1 MPLISLLEIVLLC
14 TCVGAALYALYR
26 PFSLRAEGHTTEVPI
41 WDDETKLAKQSR
53 LGGQL
58 ATLNI
63 DITPLMLLGMLSTLS
78 VCALLSML
86 EIFPDRPWVAV
97 ITGLACLVLSL
108 FILSDVSQWLRRQFE
123 EKMIDA
129 LDLIHAAVAGGLPP
143 RQALLVAAQ
152 GAAKPVQRQLT
163 ELVMRLDY
171 GLSVERAVSPLL
183 KRYNSEGVRLFCQ
196 ALIAKWHSGSD
207 FGLMVKSVNELMRD
221 QLRLR
226 SLLVSQLSGARYAA
240 IFSGLLPYLLV
251 PLFLW
256 KEPDWFAPLHQN
268 PNGANYVLGAVFLQL
283 VAYLWLRRLLRT
295 E

>member
-1 MPLISLLEIVLLC
+1 MTITSLLEIALLC
-14 TCVGAALYALYR
+14 ACIGAALYALAR
-26 PFSLRAEGHTTEVPI
+26 PFSARAEGHTAGLALWEE
-41 WDDETKLAKQSR
+41 ETKTAKQSR
-53 LGGQL
+53 LGDQL
-58 ATLNI
+58 AALNL
-63 DITPLMLLGMLSTLS
+63 DITPLMLLGMLSALS
-78 VCALLSML
+78 VCVLLSFL
-86 EIFPDRPWVAV
+86 EIFPNRPWVAV

-108 FILSDVSQWLRRQFE
+108 FILADVSQWLRRRFE
-123 EKMIDA
+123 EKMVDA

-143 RQALLVAAQ
+143 RQALLVAAR

-171 GLSVERAVSPLL
+171 GLSVERAVAPLL

-207 FGLMVKSVNELMRD
+207 FGLMVRSVNELMRD

-226 SLLVSQLSGARYAA
+226 SLITSQLSGARYAA
-240 IFSGLLPYLLV
+240 IFTGLLPYLLV

-268 PNGANYVLGAVFLQL
+268 PNGANYLLGAIFLQL

>member
-1 MPLISLLEIVLLC
+1 MTLPSALEIALLC
-14 TCVGAALYALYR
+14 ACVGVALYALAR
-26 PFSLRAEGHTTEVPI
+26 PFFAQADAHAATITSWEDEGKSVKPS
-41 WDDETKLAKQSR
+41 Q
-53 LGGQL
+53 LGNQL
-58 ATLNI
+58 ATLNL

-78 VCALLSML
+78 VCVLLSFL
-86 EIFPDRPWVAV
+86 EIFPNRPWVAA
-97 ITGLACLVLSL
+97 IAGLACLVLSL
-108 FILSDVSQWLRRQFE
+108 FILADVSQLLRRRFE
-123 EKMIDA
+123 EKLVDA
-129 LDLIHAAVAGGLPP
+129 LDLIHAAVGGGLPP
-143 RQALLVAAQ
+143 RQALLVAAR

-171 GLSVERAVSPLL
+171 GLSVERAVAPLL

-226 SLLVSQLSGARYAA
+226 SLLTSQLSGARYAA
-240 IFSGLLPYLLV
+240 IFTGLLPYLLV

-256 KEPDWFAPLHQN
+256 KEPNWFAPLHQN
-268 PNGANYVLGAVFLQL
+268 PNGANYLLGAIFLQL